1 MSTGTTPGAI
11 PPVSPEVRR
20 KSRRTLMLIALVSV
34 APVIASYVAYYL
46 FPRDKQVNYGEL
58 LPTRPP
64 PDGGALAEFKGRWAL
79 VVAAPATCDAPCTA
93 ALYATR
99 QARTIQNREVDRVAR
114 VWLVTD
120 DGPPPPAPNPT
131 LLAEHPDLAVRRG
144 SLASWPAGA
153 DRIYLVDPLG
163 NMVLA
168 WPRDPDIKKMAN
180 DISRLLK
187 ASRIG

>member
-1 MSTGTTPGAI
+1 MAPSEVNPRAAPGPTP
-11 PPVSPEVRR
+11 EQRR
-20 KSRRTLMLIALVSV
+20 KGRRTLLLIALVAV
-34 APVIASYVAYYL
+34 APVIASYAAYYL

-64 PDGGALAEFKGRWAL
+64 PDGGALAAFKGRWAL
-79 VVAAPATCDAPCTA
+79 VIAAPAACDAPCAT

-99 QARTIQNREVDRVAR
+99 QARTMQNREMERVAR

-120 DGPPPPAPNPT
+120 DAPPGPAR
-131 LLAEHPDLAVRRG
+131 LAEHPDVSVQRG

-163 NMVLA
+163 NLVLA
-168 WPRDPDIKKMAN
+168 WPRDPDIKKMAS
-180 DISRLLK
+180 DIQRLLK